1 MNTDISSA
9 LSIIFYVAA
18 IFFLWRS
25 CHKPNSKITLIA
37 NSLIILGWVLQG
49 TAMHSLIEL
58 ENGQNLSITNLFG
71 TVAWLMILLLVIT
84 NLRSQVHLMIMFML
98 GFAASSQV
106 LATWHPSSSLLME
119 SGQTAAVAHV
129 LSSLL
134 AYSFLA
140 LAALQASMVWWL
152 DRKLHSNIGSPS
164 PILPPLL
171 AMEKLLFRLILL
183 GFIVLSISI
192 GIALIYLYDIIWLQ
206 STHKIVLS
214 IAAWMMFSLLLLG
227 HWRLGWRGQ
236 QAAKWTLTG
245 FLMLALAS
253 FGTWI
258 IYMLRAAG

>member
-9 LSIIFYVAA
+9 LSIIFYVTA

-25 CHKPNSKITLIA
+25 CHKPDSKSSLIA
-37 NSLIILGWVLQG
+37 NSLIILGWLLQG
-49 TAMHSLIEL
+49 AAMHSLIEM

-84 NLRSQVHLMIMFML
+84 NLRSQVQLMIMFML
-98 GFAASSQV
+98 GFAASSQF
-106 LATWHPSSSLLME
+106 LATWIPSANLLMK
-119 SGQTAAVAHV
+119 SGQAAAVAHV

-140 LAALQASMVWWL
+140 LAALQATMVWWL
-152 DRKLHSNIGSPS
+152 DRKLRNHIGTPS

-171 AMEKLLFRLILL
+171 GMEKLLFQLLIL

-192 GIALIYLYDIIWLQ
+192 AIALIYLNDIIWLQ
-206 STHKIVLS
+206 STHKLVLS

-227 HWRLGWRGQ
+227 HWRMGWRGQ
-236 QAAKWTLTG
+236 QAAK
-245 FLMLALAS
+245 
-253 FGTWI
+253 
-258 IYMLRAAG
+258 